1 MGTVHDA
8 TFSSSVLLVMMFFIS
23 FLFSSHSTHS
33 LCAAANFLCVSA
45 PSARSLSL
53 SLRECKPWPRGA
65 GRFYRRRTR
74 TRALIVA
81 THAPAFWLLGACYAL
96 FALVVAAI
104 RSRACFAAE
113 LVRRTSWATRAVLL
127 FSTTDSIAQFVC
139 VCLILSPPLALSR
152 RTGSCC
158 ACWRPCFGVRCAR
171 PRARGARASR
181 GQQCVRLCAPR
192 GEPMCNH
199 GARFVAMQ
207 LPNTVRPPR
216 PATRSASANS
226 TRHGDTRRGTRRIPR
241 PRSFSRAYVLVC
253 VCIAVCA
260 AVSHAQTAVRH
271 SLRTGRRQQ
280 VLGAVDECRHD
291 HW

>member
-33 LCAAANFLCVSA
+33 LCAAVNFFESLHRLRA
-45 PSARSLSL
+45 LSL

-127 FSTTDSIAQFVC
+127 FSTT
-139 VCLILSPPLALSR
+139 
-152 RTGSCC
+152 
-158 ACWRPCFGVRCAR
+158 
-171 PRARGARASR
+171 GARIVAVPEWVLRPVLIWFVDAIPSAGIFHTFIQLR
-181 GQQCVRLCAPR
+181 HFLCVSHTLA
-192 GEPMCNH
+192 
-199 GARFVAMQ
+199 
-207 LPNTVRPPR
+207 
-216 PATRSASANS
+216 ATR
-226 TRHGDTRRGTRRIPR
+226 P
-241 PRSFSRAYVLVC
+241 L
-253 VCIAVCA
+253 
-260 AVSHAQTAVRH
+260 
-271 SLRTGRRQQ
+271 
-280 VLGAVDECRHD
+280 
-291 HW
+291 